1 MENRNKDESEFSR
14 LQQTALVN
22 GTETFERW
30 VHLPQPLDFKVYLFN
45 VTNAKDVLKG
55 AIPVV
60 NEVGPYVY
68 RQYRDKIV
76 TNISPDQSIV
86 TFRTIQKFVFDS
98 EASAPFTEDDDLVL
112 LNAHLNVSKSMP
124 EFSSRPNAN

>member
-1 MENRNKDESEFSR
+1 M
-14 LQQTALVN
+14 N
-22 GTETFERW
+22 GTETYERW

-45 VTNAKDVLKG
+45 VTNPNGVLKG

-76 TNISPDQSIV
+76 TDISPDKSIIS
-86 TFRTIQKFVFDS
+86 FKTIQKFVFDR
-98 EASAPFTEDDDLVL
+98 EASAPRTENDDLVI
-112 LNAHLNVSKSMP
+112 LNAHLNVS
-124 EFSSRPNAN
+124 EFHFRFLSAEC